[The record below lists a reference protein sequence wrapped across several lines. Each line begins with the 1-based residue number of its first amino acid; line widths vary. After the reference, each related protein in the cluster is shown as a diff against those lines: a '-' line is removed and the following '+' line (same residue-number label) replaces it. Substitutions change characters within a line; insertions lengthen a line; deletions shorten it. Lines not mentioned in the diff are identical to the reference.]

1 MQPDARKEISIL
13 IIRIAA
19 SGKGKYVH
27 ANASS
32 SNRTPRF
39 LRSRRFWIWCGGIL
53 TLFLLGTG
61 IAMEYLVH
69 HAEPILRKR
78 VIETLSTRF
87 QTQVQL
93 DALHISVFRGLA
105 VTGDGLVVP
114 GIATQGEVA
123 VPLLIVKSFEF
134 HTSVRSLLR
143 TPMHVDTVYVQGL
156 AFSLPPHGERPKL
169 SQQQK
174 GSGKITIVM
183 DKIICTDSLLV
194 LETNKPNKLPL
205 EFDIGKVTLTNV
217 GPGEPFHFVANLTNP
232 KPVGDIAST
241 GSFGPFQLSSPA
253 DTPVSGHY
261 TFSNADLSTTKGITG
276 ILSSTGDYSGVLNNI
291 LVDGETQTPDFA
303 LDVSDHAVPLNTT
316 FHAIVDGTT
325 GDVTLAPVHAKLL
338 QTQFTATGTIT
349 RIKGVPGHD
358 IELNVAMD
366 GGRIEDILTLGF
378 KTTPPL
384 MQGALGL
391 RAKLSIPQGHVPVSQ
406 KMTLDGNFSIA
417 GATFNNPK
425 VQDKIDMLSL
435 RAQARPKEANPGG
448 ASSNIVE
455 SHMTGHIQAANRTI
469 AVSNLQYDLPGAQVL
484 LDGQYTMD
492 GKTFDFHG
500 MVRTKA
506 KASQM
511 TTGIKAAL
519 LKPFDPIF
527 QKNGAGTQIPIKIS
541 GTKDEPHFG
550 LDLHDKNKP
559 DRPLPPPPQ

>member
-1 MQPDARKEISIL
+1 VQENNPHRSHRL
-13 IIRIAA
+13 
-19 SGKGKYVH
+19 
-27 ANASS
+27 N
-32 SNRTPRF
+32 F
-39 LRSRRFWIWCGGIL
+39 LHSKRFWRWFGGA
-53 TLFLLGTG
+53 FVVVLLGFG
-61 IAMEYLVH
+61 IALEYAVH

-87 QTQVQL
+87 QTPVQL

-114 GIATQGEVA
+114 GIATSGEVA
-123 VPLLIVKSFEF
+123 VPLLTVKSFEF
-134 HTSVRSLLR
+134 HTSIRSLLR

-156 AFSLPPHGERPKL
+156 AFSLPPKGERPKL

-174 GSGKITIVM
+174 GSNKITIIM
-183 DKIICTDSLLV
+183 DRIICTDSMLV
-194 LETNKPNKLPL
+194 IETNKPNKLPL

-217 GPGEPFHFVANLTNP
+217 GPGQAFHFVANLVNP
-232 KPVGDIAST
+232 KPVGDIASS
-241 GSFGPFQLSSPA
+241 GSFGPFHIESPA
-253 DTPVSGHY
+253 DTPISGHY

-276 ILSSTGDYSGVLNNI
+276 ILSSTGDYGGVLNNI

-316 FHAIVDGTT
+316 YHAIVDGTT

-338 QTQFTATGTIT
+338 NSTFTATGTIT

-366 GGRIEDILTLGF
+366 QGRIEDILTLGF

-384 MQGALGL
+384 MNGALGL
-391 RAKLSIPQGHVPVSQ
+391 HAKLSIPQGHVPVSQ
-406 KMTLDGNFSIA
+406 KMSLDGNFSIA

-425 VQDKIDMLSL
+425 VQDKVDMLSL
-435 RAQARPKEANPGG
+435 RAQARPKEANPAG
-448 ASSNIVE
+448 ASGNIVE
-455 SHMTGHIQAANRTI
+455 SHMTGTIKMGNREI
-469 AVSNLQYDLPGAQVL
+469 DVSNLQYDLPGAQVL

-492 GKTFDFHG
+492 GKTFEFHG

-506 KASQM
+506 TLSQM
-511 TTGIKAAL
+511 TTGFKSAL
-519 LKPFDPIF
+519 LKPVDPF
-527 QKNGAGTQIPIKIS
+527 FHKNGAGAQIPVKIS

-550 LDLHDKNKP
+550 LDLHDKDKS